1 MLPLKR
7 AGGPQGRLLRN
18 QESSYDRQTGLSFFD
33 DERRIRSREA
43 MILAA
48 QIFNS
53 AALDF
58 KEEVFSLLAN
68 VAWTYLLHEYYDR
81 RA

>member
-1 MLPLKR
+1 
-7 AGGPQGRLLRN
+7 
-18 QESSYDRQTGLSFFD
+18 
-33 DERRIRSREA
+33 